1 MYYKTY
7 NYFRLNVLS
16 MKIAVHINSATDSA
30 ISANSV
36 LMALDVLM
44 MTSVVAKKYADWE
57 VAKLNQVRNQVNM
70 YTPGMH
76 M

>member
-1 MYYKTY
+1 
-7 NYFRLNVLS
+7 
-16 MKIAVHINSATDSA
+16 MKIAVQINSATDSA

-36 LMALDVLM
+36 LMGLDVLM

-70 YTPGMH
+70 
-76 M
+76 

>member
-1 MYYKTY
+1 MYYKDY

-16 MKIAVHINSATDSA
+16 MKIAVQIDSATDSA
-30 ISANSV
+30 ISANNV
-36 LMALDVLM
+36 LMGLDVLM

-70 YTPGMH
+70 
-76 M
+76 

>member
-1 MYYKTY
+1 MKTA
-7 NYFRLNVLS
+7 VL
-16 MKIAVHINSATDSA
+16 INSATDSA